1 LRFLEHGGDCLGA
14 YPRYRKLEATTD
26 GRFVVRD
33 NAIARLH
40 RLNIGTI
47 TSAPAIR
54 VRFVR
59 GSVLGHVEETFISQL
74 KPKDVFFFAGRQLE
88 FVRLRDMTAYVKSST
103 RKSTAVPAWAGGQ
116 MSLSDLLTH
125 QLREEVARAG
135 RGELDTPELCALA
148 PLFERQM
155 DLSTLPSSDQLLIE
169 TCRTREGMHLYAYPF
184 EGRFVHEGLGFL
196 WATRLTRHHR
206 GTITVSVNDYGF
218 ELLAPRTYPMDD
230 LLEEHLEELLDDSA
244 LETDLEQALNLS
256 ELCRRRF
263 RSIAQVAGLLV
274 QGFPG
279 KNKTAGQLQISG
291 SLLWDVFNKHEPG
304 NLLLRQAQREVL
316 QEQLELPRLRSAL
329 QRMQRGETLHSPT
342 PRPTPLAFPL
352 LVERLN
358 NRMSN
363 ESVLER
369 IQRMQA
375 EALRQEQ

>member
-1 LRFLEHGGDCLGA
+1 
-14 YPRYRKLEATTD
+14 
-26 GRFVVRD
+26 
-33 NAIARLH
+33 
-40 RLNIGTI
+40 
-47 TSAPAIR
+47 
-54 VRFVR
+54 
-59 GSVLGHVEETFISQL
+59 
-74 KPKDVFFFAGRQLE
+74 
-88 FVRLRDMTAYVKSST
+88 
-103 RKSTAVPAWAGGQ
+103 

-125 QLREEVARAG
+125 HLREEVARAA
-135 RGELDTPELCALA
+135 RGDLDSPELKALE

-155 DLSTLPSSDQLLIE
+155 DLSTLPLSEQLLIE
-169 TCRTREGMHLYAYPF
+169 TCRTREGMHLYAFPF

-218 ELLAPRTYPMDD
+218 ELLAPRGYPMDD
-230 LLEEHLEELLDDSA
+230 LIEEHLEDLLDDS
-244 LETDLEQALNLS
+244 DLEADLEEALNLS

-279 KNKTAGQLQISG
+279 QSKSTGQLQISG
-291 SLLWDVFNKHEPG
+291 SLLWEVFNKHEPG
-304 NLLLRQAQREVL
+304 NLLIRQAQQEVL

-329 QRMQRGETLHSPT
+329 QRMRRGETLHCPT

-369 IQRMQA
+369 ILRMQA
-375 EALRQEQ
+375 DALRNEQ